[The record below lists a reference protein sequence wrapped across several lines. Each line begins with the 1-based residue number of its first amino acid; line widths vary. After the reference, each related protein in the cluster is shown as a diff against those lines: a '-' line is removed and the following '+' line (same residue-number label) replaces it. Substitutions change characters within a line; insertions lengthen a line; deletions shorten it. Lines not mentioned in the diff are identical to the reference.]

1 MVIAMFQPPQPS
13 LQRLCRVFIDV
24 AAPLS
29 LGKAAFGER
38 RIVNILGGRFEAA
51 SKSPEA
57 AALTGHVLPGGAD
70 WQIVRDSCTTEVEA
84 RFTLQC
90 ADGSLIYVQ
99 NHGIRT
105 GPAAVIAQL
114 LGGNAVDPVLYSFRM
129 TPRFE
134 TTAAHLLW
142 LNAAVFVASGLRT
155 QGQVVYDVFQVK

>member
-1 MVIAMFQPPQPS
+1 MVISMFQPLEPS

-29 LGKAAFGER
+29 LGMAAFGER

-51 SKSPEA
+51 GETPLT
-57 AALTGHVLPGGAD
+57 AALTGQVLPGGAD
-70 WQIVRDSCTTEVEA
+70 WQIVRDACTTEVEA

-90 ADGSLIYVQ
+90 TDGSLIYVR
-99 NHGIRT
+99 NTGIRT

-114 LGGNAVDPVLYSFRM
+114 LSGNAVDPALYSFRM

-155 QGQVVYDVFQVK
+155 QGQVVYDVYQVL